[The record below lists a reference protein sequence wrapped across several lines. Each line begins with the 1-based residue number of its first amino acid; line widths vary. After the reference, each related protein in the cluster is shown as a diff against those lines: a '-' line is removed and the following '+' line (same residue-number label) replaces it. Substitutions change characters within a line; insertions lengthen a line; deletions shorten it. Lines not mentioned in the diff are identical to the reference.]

1 MRRYAQRVSRV
12 TAKGQVTIPV
22 TVRFALG
29 IAPGDEVVF
38 AVEDGRGVFRRAG
51 GVLGRAGTL
60 ALPARAGAP
69 PLERFL
75 VAGDD
80 AFAAQVAAARDGG
93 HRIALPDAIVLD
105 LLIRSQ
111 AAGLD
116 PREAAE
122 CLRDVAAERAFRLD
136 HARAVRAAIDAAAA
150 GDDPLAAYADAR
162 L

>member
-1 MRRYAQRVSRV
+1 MSRV

-38 AVEDGRGVFRRAG
+38 AVEDGRGVFRRAD

-60 ALPARAGAP
+60 GLPEREGAH
-69 PLERFL
+69 PLERL
-75 VAGDD
+75 LASGDD
-80 AFAAQVAAARDGG
+80 EFAREIATARATGE
-93 HRIALPDAIVLD
+93 RIALPDAVVLD
-105 LLIRSQ
+105 LLTRCV
-111 AAGLD
+111 AAGVD
-116 PREAAE
+116 AREATD

-136 HARAVRAAIDAAAA
+136 HARAVRAAIDALAA
-150 GDDPLAAYADAR
+150 GIDPLAAYSDAR

>member
-1 MRRYAQRVSRV
+1 MSRV

-38 AVEDGRGVFRRAG
+38 AVEDGRGVFRRAD

-60 ALPARAGAP
+60 ALPARDDAH
-69 PLERFL
+69 PLERL
-75 VAGDD
+75 LTVGDD
-80 AFAAQVAAARDGG
+80 DFAREISGARAAGE
-93 HRIALPDAIVLD
+93 RIALPDAVVLD
-105 LLIRSQ
+105 LLTRCV
-111 AAGLD
+111 AAGVD
-116 PREAAE
+116 AREAAE

-136 HARAVRAAIDAAAA
+136 HARAVRAAIDALAA
-150 GDDPLAAYADAR
+150 GIDPLAAYADAR

>member
-1 MRRYAQRVSRV
+1 MSRV

-38 AVEDGRGVFRRAG
+38 AVEEGRGVFRRAD

-60 ALPARAGAP
+60 RLPARRGAH
-69 PLERFL
+69 PLERL
-75 VAGDD
+75 LATGDAD
-80 AFAAQVAAARDGG
+80 YAREIETARATGE
-93 HRIALPDAIVLD
+93 RIALPDAVVLD
-105 LLIRSQ
+105 LLARAV
-111 AAGLD
+111 AADLD
-116 PREAAE
+116 AREVAE

-136 HARAVRAAIDAAAA
+136 HARAVRAAVDGLAA
-150 GDDPLAAYADAR
+150 GIDPLAAYADAR

>member
-1 MRRYAQRVSRV
+1 MARV

-38 AVEDGRGVFRRAG
+38 AVEDGRGVFRRAD

-60 ALPARAGAP
+60 ALPEREGAH
-69 PLERFL
+69 PLERL
-75 VAGDD
+75 LAAGDEGYAGAID
-80 AFAAQVAAARDGG
+80 SARATGG
-93 HRIALPDAIVLD
+93 RIALPDAVVLD
-105 LLIRSQ
+105 LLTRAV
-111 AAGLD
+111 AAGLAARD
-116 PREAAE
+116 VAE

-136 HARAVRAAIDAAAA
+136 HARAVRAAIDALADGA
-150 GDDPLAAYADAR
+150 DPLAAYADAR

>member
-1 MRRYAQRVSRV
+1 MSRV

-38 AVEDGRGVFRRAG
+38 AVEDGRGVFRRAD

-60 ALPARAGAP
+60 GLPEREGAHPLECLLASGDDDFGREIATARATG
-69 PLERFL
+69 E
-75 VAGDD
+75 
-80 AFAAQVAAARDGG
+80 
-93 HRIALPDAIVLD
+93 RIALPDAVVLD
-105 LLIRSQ
+105 LLARCV
-111 AAGLD
+111 AAGVD
-116 PREAAE
+116 AREAAE

-136 HARAVRAAIDAAAA
+136 HARAVRAAIDALAA
-150 GDDPLAAYADAR
+150 GVDPLAAYSDAR

>member
-1 MRRYAQRVSRV
+1 M

-51 GVLGRAGTL
+51 GVLKRAGTL
-60 ALPARAGAP
+60 ALPVRDDAP
-69 PLERFL
+69 PLERLL
-75 VAGDD
+75 VTGDD
-80 AFAAQVAAARDGG
+80 GLAARVAAARAGG
-93 HRIALPDAIVLD
+93 ERIGLPDAVVLD
-105 LLIRSQ
+105 LLQR
-111 AAGLD
+111 ARATGLHG
-116 PREAAE
+116 REVAE

-136 HARAVRAAIDAAAA
+136 HARAVRAAIDAVAV
-150 GDDPLAAYADAR
+150 GGDPLAAYAEAR

>member
-1 MRRYAQRVSRV
+1 MRRYAHRVSRV

-29 IAPGDEVVF
+29 IAPGDDVVF

-51 GVLGRAGTL
+51 GVLDRAGTL
-60 ALPARAGAP
+60 RLPARDDAP
-69 PLERFL
+69 PLERLL
-75 VAGDD
+75 VAGDE
-80 AFAAQVAAARDGG
+80 AFAAQVAAARANGE
-93 HRIALPDAIVLD
+93 RIALPDAVVLD
-105 LLIRSQ
+105 LLARAR

-116 PREAAE
+116 RHAVAE

-136 HARAVRAAIDAAAA
+136 HARAVRAAIDAVADG
-150 GDDPLAAYADAR
+150 GDPVAAYADAR

>member
-1 MRRYAQRVSRV
+1 VSRV

-51 GVLGRAGTL
+51 GVLDRAGTL
-60 ALPARAGAP
+60 PLPARDDAP
-69 PLERFL
+69 PLERLL

-80 AFAAQVAAARDGG
+80 AFSAQVVVARGG
-93 HRIALPDAIVLD
+93 GERISLPDAIVLD
-105 LLIRSQ
+105 LLARSE

-116 PREAAE
+116 PREVAE

-136 HARAVRAAIDAAAA
+136 HARAVRAAIDALAD
-150 GDDPLAAYADAR
+150 GGDPLAAYADAR

>member
-1 MRRYAQRVSRV
+1 M

-38 AVEDGRGVFRRAG
+38 AIEDGRGVFRRAG
-51 GVLGRAGTL
+51 GVLDRAGTL
-60 ALPARAGAP
+60 ALPSRADAP
-69 PLERFL
+69 PLERL
-75 VAGDD
+75 LAAGDE
-80 AFAAQVAAARDGG
+80 AFAARIRAVAADGE
-93 HRIALPDAIVLD
+93 RIALPDAVVLD
-105 LLIRSQ
+105 VLTRAL

-116 PREAAE
+116 RREVAE

-136 HARAVRAAIDAAAA
+136 HARAVRAAIDAVAT